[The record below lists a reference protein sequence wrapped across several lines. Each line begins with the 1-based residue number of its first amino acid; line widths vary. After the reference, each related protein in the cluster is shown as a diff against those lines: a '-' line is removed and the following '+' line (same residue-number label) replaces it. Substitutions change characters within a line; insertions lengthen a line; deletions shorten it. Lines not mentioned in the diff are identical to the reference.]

1 MPILNP
7 NSTNYAHSSEP
18 NTSDLTMAME
28 YNSQGEPVLRVNAA
42 ISVSNI
48 TTSSSV
54 TVLNDCLAVKNCAG
68 NPFTV
73 TVNNSSTNPVHV
85 TGTVGAS
92 VTFPSS
98 LAVTQATSPWVIR
111 GDVSIV
117 NECLKVR
124 NCDNTVLLVSANGNV
139 NTPLNPIAV
148 SISSGSTAVTQP
160 LESNPWIVDFEPNKI
175 DAMGRLRVSEPF
187 NIFDS
192 QQRYF
197 DHNQWSTAIINGE
210 PYENGGNGDGSDG
223 EDDADAGEGS
233 GSDGDPRFP
242 P

>member
-1 MPILNP
+1 MPVLNS
-7 NSTNYAHSSEP
+7 NSTNYVHSSEP

-42 ISVSNI
+42 IS
-48 TTSSSV
+48 
-54 TVLNDCLAVKNCAG
+54 
-68 NPFTV
+68 
-73 TVNNSSTNPVHV
+73 
-85 TGTVGAS
+85 
-92 VTFPSS
+92 
-98 LAVTQATSPWVIR
+98 
-111 GDVSIV
+111 
-117 NECLKVR
+117 
-124 NCDNTVLLVSANGNV
+124 ANGNV

-148 SISSGSTAVTQP
+148 SISSGSSAVTQS

-197 DHNQWSTAIINGE
+197 DHNQWSTAIT
-210 PYENGGNGDGSDG
+210 NGD
-223 EDDADAGEGS
+223 GEGS
-233 GSDGDPRFP
+233 GGDSDPRFP

>member
-1 MPILNP
+1 MPVLNS
-7 NSTNYAHSSEP
+7 NSTNYVHSSEP

-42 ISVSNI
+42 IS
-48 TTSSSV
+48 
-54 TVLNDCLAVKNCAG
+54 
-68 NPFTV
+68 
-73 TVNNSSTNPVHV
+73 
-85 TGTVGAS
+85 
-92 VTFPSS
+92 
-98 LAVTQATSPWVIR
+98 
-111 GDVSIV
+111 DVSIL

-148 SISSGSTAVTQP
+148 SISSGSSAVTQS

-197 DHNQWSTAIINGE
+197 DHNQWSTAIT
-210 PYENGGNGDGSDG
+210 NGD
-223 EDDADAGEGS
+223 GEGS
-233 GSDGDPRFP
+233 GGDSDPRFP